1 VSSLVQAVDV
11 GLEFDDGNVRAL
23 NGLSL
28 NIEEGDFVALTG
40 PSGCGKSSLLSIIGS
55 LEMPTRGELL
65 YRSMPYG
72 TLGDLAAFRRGH
84 IGFIFQAFHLIPTL
98 TAVENIVVA
107 TFGAAASAGDCLHHA
122 HELLDGLGLNQRRS
136 HLPAQLSG
144 GERQRVAIARALIN
158 DPELIL
164 ADEPTGSLDSKA
176 ADEVLDLISNIRE
189 KRGITVI
196 MVTHDSSAAA
206 QADRIVR
213 LRDGRVDPDVTKE
226 HL

>member
-1 VSSLVQAVDV
+1 MSSLVEAVNV
-11 GLEFDDGNVRAL
+11 GMEFDDGNVRAL

-28 NIEEGDFVALTG
+28 DIEEGGFVALTG

-55 LEMPTRGELL
+55 LEVPSSGELR
-65 YRSMPYG
+65 YRQVPYG
-72 TLGDLAAFRRGH
+72 NLGELAAFRRTH
-84 IGFIFQAFHLIPTL
+84 IGFIFQGFHLIPTL
-98 TAVENIVVA
+98 SALENILVT
-107 TFGAAASAGDCLHHA
+107 TFGSAASARDSLHRA
-122 HELLDGLGLNQRRS
+122 TEMLDNLGLNQRRN

-164 ADEPTGSLDSKA
+164 ADEPTGSLDSKS
-176 ADEVLDLISNIRE
+176 ADEVLDLISDIRE

-196 MVTHDSSAAA
+196 MVTHDSAAA
-206 QADRIVR
+206 ARADRIVR
-213 LRDGRVDPDVTKE
+213 LRDGQVEPAGAKE